1 MDFLTGALWGHVFFR
16 TAVMFL
22 VALVIVRLMGNRI
35 LGQMTPFDY
44 VILVGIGDIVANV
57 ALDRNEN
64 LWVGAEALVMLLVLN
79 FVLSYFSLK
88 NIKFRHLIEGSPVQ
102 LIKEGSV
109 IRQNFSKAH
118 FNNDDLRQEMH
129 KLGMELDSIKDVK
142 EAWLEGC
149 GHFTV
154 IKKQHSEPVSLRDMQ
169 NIINSAVVPGQLP
182 AAAISQETLEELI
195 GSVNQLIKVIKKQQ
209 ALDDQAGQV
218 PQQLG
223 EKQDTGMH

>member
-1 MDFLTGALWGHVFFR
+1 MDFLTGVLWGHVFLR
-16 TAVMFL
+16 TAAMFL
-22 VALVIVRLMGNRI
+22 VALVVIRLMGNRI

-44 VILVGIGDIVANV
+44 VIVVGIGDIVASV

-102 LIKEGSV
+102 LIKEGSI
-109 IRQNFSKAH
+109 IRQNLSKAH

-154 IKKQHSEPVSLRDMQ
+154 VKKQSAEPVSLQDMQ
-169 NIINSAVVPGQLP
+169 NIINSSVAPGQLP
-182 AAAISQETLEELI
+182 ATAISQATLEELV
-195 GSVNQLIKVIKKQQ
+195 GSVNQLIKVVKAQQ
-209 ALDDQAGQV
+209 ASDGQV
-218 PQQLG
+218 EQSLQPLS
-223 EKQDTGMH
+223 KHQDNGIH